1 MMLGKLGEQV
11 VLISER
17 SVAAITKTEIFPA
30 DRREYY
36 ANYCEKDRM
45 SRENYKEITS
55 HGFSADELFV
65 IDLIR
70 VGVRNGDL
78 RFVAGLSGAEL
89 ACLVIES
96 TVGEHPS
103 AIDGTFTISPEYW
116 TAWVLAYSLWKSGG
130 TFRFISNKGL
140 TIEEII
146 ALNHP
151 LHEADL
157 DKFGTVADRIIE
169 GTVKTSISP
178 LKKARERYGL
188 TREELSQISGISLRM
203 IRAIDQKSQDIAK
216 ANFKTVSRLETV
228 LHTDFSDI

>member
-1 MMLGKLGEQV
+1 MMLGKLGAQV

-70 VGVRNGDL
+70 VGVRNGDP

-103 AIDGTFTISPEYW
+103 AIDGTFTISPEYLA
-116 TAWVLAYSLWKSGG
+116 AWVLAYSLWKSGRS
-130 TFRFISNKGL
+130 FRFISNNGL
-140 TIEEII
+140 TIEKII
-146 ALNHP
+146 ALNYP

-157 DKFGTVADRIIE
+157 DKFGTVADRLIE

-203 IRAIDQKSQDIAK
+203 IRAIEQK
-216 ANFKTVSRLETV
+216 
-228 LHTDFSDI
+228 